1 MNHLTFILTMK
12 RIILVFALTGL
23 SGAILNAQTTPCE
36 MQQITV
42 NSRVTTLITASE
54 PILLADIST
63 DDVVGDR
70 PLDNVLRLKPASD
83 EHSDGELLSVITI
96 ITERY
101 RTQYSLIYTTRMD
114 EAVTDKEIEP
124 YERFSYNNPDVSMS
138 TAEMA
143 RFARQVWCSPAR
155 FRGTGTR
162 MHRMEMRLNNI
173 YAAGDYFFIDFS
185 VENHTGVKFDIDQLR
200 VKLADRKVTKAA
212 NAQTVELTPRMILEK
227 TASFRKG
234 YRNVI
239 VIDKLTFPNDKVL
252 TVELSEKQISGRT
265 IRLDI
270 DYEDVLSADTFSES
284 LLIEQ

>member
-1 MNHLTFILTMK
+1 MK
-12 RIILVFALTGL
+12 RIILVFALAGL
-23 SGAILNAQTTPCE
+23 SCAVLSAQTTPCE
-36 MQQITV
+36 MEQLTV

-63 DDVVGDR
+63 DDIVGDR

-83 EHSDGELLSVITI
+83 EHADGDLLSVITI

-124 YERFSYNNPDVSMS
+124 EERCSYNNPDISMS
-138 TAEMA
+138 TAEIA
-143 RFARQVWCSPAR
+143 HFARQIWCSPAR

-162 MHRMEMRLNNI
+162 MNRMMMRLNNI

-200 VKLADRKVTKAA
+200 VKLADRRVTKAA
-212 NAQTVELTPRMILEK
+212 NSQIIELTPRMILED
-227 TASFRKG
+227 TGSFRKG

-252 TVELSEKQISGRT
+252 TIELSEKQISGRT

-284 LLIEQ
+284 LLREY